1 VSVAMVQPEGWAA
14 PKGYSNGVIA
24 EGRML
29 FVAGQVGWDA
39 QARMVEG
46 NLVAQFDQALSNVL
60 EVVRTAGGVPDSL
73 VRLTLYVVDRKD
85 YAAKSIEIGRAYRAR
100 VGKHFPA
107 MTLVEV
113 RSLLEDTALVELE
126 AIACLPMAIALTNA
140 SRVDEKDR

>member
-1 VSVAMVQPEGWAA
+1 VSVLVVQPEGWAA
-14 PKGYSNGVIA
+14 PKGYANGVIA

-29 FVAGQVGWDA
+29 FIAGQVGWDP

-60 EVVRTAGGVPDSL
+60 EVIRTAGGTPESL

-85 YAAKSIEIGRAYRAR
+85 YAAKAIEIGRAYRAR

-107 MTLVEV
+107 MSLVEV
-113 RSLLEDTALVELE
+113 RALLEDTALVELE
-126 AIACLPMAIALTNA
+126 ATACLPKTGVIPLTQPQG
-140 SRVDEKDR
+140 KGQ

>member
-1 VSVAMVQPEGWAA
+1 MSIAVVQPEGWAA
-14 PKGYSNGVIA
+14 PKGYSNGMIA
-24 EGRML
+24 EGRLL

-46 NLVAQFDQALSNVL
+46 NLVAQFDQALANVL
-60 EVVRTAGGVPDSL
+60 EVVRAAGGTPDSL

-85 YAAKSIEIGRAYRAR
+85 YAAKTIEIGRAYRAR

-113 RSLLEDTALVELE
+113 RALLEESALVELE
-126 AIACLPMAIALTNA
+126 ATACLPATIPL
-140 SRVDEKDR
+140 RLEVKGP

>member
-1 VSVAMVQPEGWAA
+1 MSLALVQPAGWAA

-39 QARMVEG
+39 RARMVEG
-46 NLVAQFDQALSNVL
+46 NLVAQFDQALANVL
-60 EVVRTAGGVPDSL
+60 EVVRSAGGEPDSL

-85 YAAKSIEIGRAYRAR
+85 YAAKATEIGRAYRSR

-113 RSLLEDTALVELE
+113 RSLLEENALVELE
-126 AIACLPMAIALTNA
+126 ATACLPSTEA
-140 SRVDEKDR
+140 